1 MRAYWER
8 TKATPPAAGDAERL
22 NVQWAAEVSDPSV
35 YRSQILTRSYKL
47 LRLKCVAYST
57 LNDTD
62 EDAQAERRLAERM
75 GNGDIGC
82 SPALVAPAALYLTAI
97 LECVL

>member
-1 MRAYWER
+1 M
-8 TKATPPAAGDAERL
+8 
-22 NVQWAAEVSDPSV
+22 QWAAEVSDPSV

-82 SPALVAPAALYLTAI
+82 SPALVAPAALYLTAMINCLNPERSRSVII
-97 LECVL
+97 LRAGQCKWRF